1 MEITG
6 IKKTTKGGRERAL
19 RNGQTLSD
27 KGKPE
32 VKPPEIAVAP
42 GQIKPLR
49 GSYAALRPC
58 GGLHP
63 SATAQGTSRPEG
75 NLLAR

>member
-6 IKKTTKGGRERAL
+6 IKKTTKGGRKRAL
-19 RNGQTLSD
+19 RNGQTLPD

-32 VKPPEIAVAP
+32 VKPPEIASAP

-49 GSYAALRPC
+49 SSSTSLRPY
-58 GGLHP
+58 G
-63 SATAQGTSRPEG
+63 
-75 NLLAR
+75 